1 MVTTMTS
8 LKKKQFKVEDY
19 VMLFPKAIKA
29 HLKKFKKRCF
39 KPSAKFSIAYP
50 TLRFCWSP

>member
-1 MVTTMTS
+1 MVRTMTS

-29 HLKKFKKRCF
+29 HFRKFKKRCF
-39 KPSAKFSIAYP
+39 K
-50 TLRFCWSP
+50 